1 MSLEAA
7 LRDEHHDI
15 VRSQNKD
22 RDQKHTARDQLP
34 PHSTAKPLA
43 DDCFEMDA
51 SDPNVERGVVRSLIG
66 GGLDEDFRNVKLKVT
81 CGYFAHS
88 RRVVC
93 QGSFQCRNLTDILF
107 GSKVECGVAEVI
119 MQRYSRL

>member
-15 VRSQNKD
+15 VRSHDKD
-22 RDQKHTARDQLP
+22 RDQKHAARDQLP

-43 DDCFEMDA
+43 DDCFEMDV
-51 SDPNVERGVVRSLIG
+51 SDPDAERGVVRSLIG

-81 CGYFAHS
+81 CGYLCAFKTS
-88 RRVVC
+88 GLRRKFPVPK
-93 QGSFQCRNLTDILF
+93 SDRHAI
-107 GSKVECGVAEVI
+107 
-119 MQRYSRL
+119 